1 MKKAEYG
8 KEFENIANLFY
19 EFDLEKYEDNQLKQ
33 MNTELE
39 NRNRELSLELKKIR
53 SELEKIKNG
62 QLFSQKKSYGDIFDE
77 VTRDY
82 GFLTEKSRH
91 SLATAEYLYLNERVN
106 MDYTGVYISYL
117 KIIEIELRE
126 KLDLRNKST
135 LGSVFEA
142 IEKIPELKTFTR
154 AVYNSR
160 ILETRNKAVHTTS
173 INKNECGK
181 LRKILI
187 EDNWLDNLKFILE
200 EIAPDKKEIKQ
211 VELDLLITN
220 VDGYQRYMNKN
231 HICYETQEGYYLL
244 SQVGLELGYSKIRGH
259 LVEING
265 IEYIKVE
272 EGMN

>member
-8 KEFENIANLFY
+8 KEFENIANMFY
-19 EFDLEKYEDNQLKQ
+19 EFDIEKYEDNQMKQ
-33 MNTELE
+33 LNRDLE
-39 NRNRELSLELKKIR
+39 NRNRELSLELKKIT
-53 SELEKIKNG
+53 SELEKIKKG
-62 QLFSQKKSYGDIFDE
+62 QLFAQKKSYVDIYGE
-77 VTRDY
+77 VSRNYD
-82 GFLTEKSRH
+82 FLTEKSRH

-106 MDYTGVYISYL
+106 MDYTGIYISYL

-135 LGSVFEA
+135 LGSVFDA
-142 IEKIPELKTFTR
+142 IENIPELKTFAR

-220 VDGYQRYMNKN
+220 VDGYQRYLNKN
-231 HICYETQEGYYLL
+231 HICYETQEGHYLL
-244 SQVGLELGYSKIRGH
+244 SQNGLELGCSQVRGYW
-259 LVEING
+259 VEIDG
-265 IEYIKVE
+265 IEYIKVTVAR
-272 EGMN
+272 N